1 MKILILADG
10 RSPITKNW
18 LKSLKS
24 LGHQIVLVSSYPCQK
39 PAEADE
45 VFILPIAFSGISGS
59 ASATLSRGNQNASF
73 KKTLVRRFRS
83 FFLRFRYVFGPL
95 SLPFA
100 GRKLRKIIAQ
110 TNPDLIHALR
120 IPYEGMALSFYNG
133 KIPTAISIWGND
145 ITLHAKGSSLM
156 RRFTIRTLTKSSGL
170 AADSS
175 RDIRLGI
182 NWGFAAD
189 KPTLIVP
196 GSGGI
201 DFTKIR
207 LASEAPQTELNW
219 IPDGWNIVINPR
231 GYRPGSV
238 RNDTFFQ
245 SIPLILRQY
254 PNTLFLCCSMAHQPE
269 AEAWIEALQIQRFAL
284 LLPTVSQEN
293 LWGMFHRAQVSVSIS
308 EHDGTP
314 NSLLEAMTCGCF
326 PIAGD
331 IESLREWI
339 VPGVNGLLVNPDS
352 PEELA
357 SAVISALLNEKL
369 RSDAAEKNRHIILER
384 AESEVVRT
392 KIEVFYNQCLA
403 D

>member
-120 IPYEGMALSFYNG
+120 IPYEGMALSFYSG

-238 RNDTFFQ
+238 GM
-245 SIPLILRQY
+245 
-254 PNTLFLCCSMAHQPE
+254 TLFSK
-269 AEAWIEALQIQRFAL
+269 
-284 LLPTVSQEN
+284 V
-293 LWGMFHRAQVSVSIS
+293 
-308 EHDGTP
+308 
-314 NSLLEAMTCGCF
+314 F
-326 PIAGD
+326 P
-331 IESLREWI
+331 
-339 VPGVNGLLVNPDS
+339 
-352 PEELA
+352 
-357 SAVISALLNEKL
+357 
-369 RSDAAEKNRHIILER
+369 
-384 AESEVVRT
+384 
-392 KIEVFYNQCLA
+392 
-403 D
+403 